1 MSNNPNPDPW
11 GNQNRPL
18 GQNFNRQHPPVL
30 PPPATLETG
39 MYYFHRQIIPY
50 MMVW

>member
-1 MSNNPNPDPW
+1 MSNPNSNSNPNSDPW
-11 GNQNRPL
+11 GNHQNRPL

-39 MYYFHRQIIPY
+39 MYN
-50 MMVW
+50 